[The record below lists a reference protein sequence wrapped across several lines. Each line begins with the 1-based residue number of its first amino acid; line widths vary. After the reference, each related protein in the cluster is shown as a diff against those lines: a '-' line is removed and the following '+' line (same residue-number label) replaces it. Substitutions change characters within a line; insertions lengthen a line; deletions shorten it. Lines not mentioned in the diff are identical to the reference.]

1 MYLTGVCK
9 SCNLRVPVQGE
20 LDLKSSCILTASANS
35 VASARRSV
43 LMQCTAALCGFFLFA
58 VCAVFKK

>member
-35 VASARRSV
+35 VPLKFGANRVSDS
-43 LMQCTAALCGFFLFA
+43 
-58 VCAVFKK
+58 